1 MGYGYPL
8 FKWAP
13 EIQINKTMENDEE
26 ENIIVG
32 EEIPIQHEDNLV
44 NMEIEEGDEANYYV
58 NKEEIIEDDEK
69 VIIYAYVNEEDESN
83 EYKIK

>member
-44 NMEIEEGDEANYYV
+44 NMEIEEGDEAN
-58 NKEEIIEDDEK
+58 DD
-69 VIIYAYVNEEDESN
+69 VY
-83 EYKIK
+83 